1 MTTINYSARVIL
13 MQYQAIIGGPSQSF
27 KSTPLER
34 KELVCVP
41 ISTGVVIKGDIV
53 EILGCDWKINSI
65 YYLKTKL
72 LVEVEK
78 QDDPSFNAT
87 VPVSYLRKKRLGA
100 VENAPGAPLYDDH
113 ALVYWAYSNLKNLLM
128 NSLSGRSRVK
138 DIKQDFAPC
147 TDATIH
153 AFGVTNGPVTFSIK
167 EDDGP
172 FSTSAWDH
180 ILGNEWD
187 KVADGTAVITSLKFK
202 VDKTSTLNFNSNI
215 NVHATLVS
223 NVNFKTMGRNKL

>member
-1 MTTINYSARVIL
+1 

-100 VENAPGAPLYDDH
+100 VENAPGAPLYD
-113 ALVYWAYSNLKNLLM
+113 
-128 NSLSGRSRVK
+128 GR
-138 DIKQDFAPC
+138 PC
-147 TDATIH
+147 
-153 AFGVTNGPVTFSIK
+153 VSV
-167 EDDGP
+167 
-172 FSTSAWDH
+172 
-180 ILGNEWD
+180 LG
-187 KVADGTAVITSLKFK
+187 IF
-202 VDKTSTLNFNSNI
+202 
-215 NVHATLVS
+215 
-223 NVNFKTMGRNKL
+223 

>member
-1 MTTINYSARVIL
+1 MKV
-13 MQYQAIIGGPSQSF
+13 
-27 KSTPLER
+27 
-34 KELVCVP
+34 
-41 ISTGVVIKGDIV
+41 
-53 EILGCDWKINSI
+53 NSI
-65 YYLKTKL
+65 HYLQTKL

-87 VPVSYLRKKRLGA
+87 VPLSYLRKKRLGP

-113 ALVYWAYSNLKNLLM
+113 ALVFWAYSNLKNLLM
-128 NSLSGRSRVK
+128 NSLSGSSGVK

-167 EDDGP
+167 EDGP

-187 KVADGTAVITSLKFK
+187 KVAAGTAVVTSLKFK

-215 NVHATLVS
+215 YVHATLVG
-223 NVNFKTMGRNKL
+223 NVNFKTMENYRMHVKEHCS